1 MTACRYARV
10 IVDVPNS
17 RVDRPF
23 DYRVPEELS
32 EEISLGSKVIV
43 PFGARQVEG
52 FVMGMTDESDFPQVK
67 DITACQSDV
76 PRIPEDL
83 VKLAS
88 WMSTE
93 YMCFEIDALKTM
105 LPAGGGGGKRLRR
118 FINAVSFEA
127 ADLELCQDDGLR
139 SVFECISN

>member
-67 DITACQSDV
+67 DITA
-76 PRIPEDL
+76 
-83 VKLAS
+83 
-88 WMSTE
+88 W
-93 YMCFEIDALKTM
+93 
-105 LPAGGGGGKRLRR
+105 
-118 FINAVSFEA
+118 
-127 ADLELCQDDGLR
+127 
-139 SVFECISN
+139 